1 MEKRNAVA
9 CMAELRKIRNAAVAT
24 VDENGR
30 PQVRMIDV
38 MLAEGEKL
46 YICTA
51 RGKAFYQQ
59 LMNGGQV
66 ALVAMNKQFQMFR
79 VNGSAVRLDHQK
91 EWIDKIF
98 CANPAMNEVYPG
110 NSRYVLEAFCILSG
124 QVEFFDLGV
133 SPIVR
138 QTFVFGKQNKA
149 FYGFSISDRCIGR
162 GTCSAVCPQQC
173 IERGAPFKIRQE
185 NCLHCGLCAEK
196 CPVSCIERGIET

>member
-1 MEKRNAVA
+1 
-9 CMAELRKIRNAAVAT
+9 
-24 VDENGR
+24 
-30 PQVRMIDV
+30 MIDV

-110 NSRYVLEAFCILSG
+110 NRRYVLEAFCILSG
-124 QVEFFDLGV
+124 QVKFFDLGV

-138 QTFVFGKQNKA
+138 QTFVFGKQNKE
-149 FYGFSISDRCIGR
+149 FYGFSISGRCIGC
-162 GTCSAVCPQQC
+162 GTCAAVCPQQC
-173 IERGAPFKIRQE
+173 IERGTPFKIRQE